1 MLTHTRLFIEE
12 IWHHFVERPFRR
24 RAYARQRVPYVHSTD
39 DGLKFKLHPDQAIDH
54 FIAVDGVFERKY
66 LRFLK
71 TLLHPDAIMVDAGAN
86 IGNHAI
92 FLHRHCKAIHCFEPN
107 PLAADR
113 LQENIAL
120 NQADNIVVH
129 RVGLGDR
136 DATLPFAVNK
146 TGNLGMSGFFD
157 VSSRP
162 GDYDMVDLPI
172 RQADNAL
179 DDLALERL
187 DLLKVDVEG
196 FELALFQGL
205 KRSLGRF
212 RPVVAFE
219 YHGHLMRAGSFDDFR
234 AALPGYVFAE
244 PAFGPANSTKLER
257 LRHHLQHGDEMTVY
271 NVSEPEPRTYEIL
284 LAIPAD
290 HVLAKSIVQ

>member
-1 MLTHTRLFIEE
+1 LFIAE
-12 IWHHFVERPFRR
+12 IWHHFVQRPLRR
-24 RAYARQRVPYVHSTD
+24 RAYARQRVPYVHATD

-71 TLLHPDAIMVDAGAN
+71 TLLHPDAVMVDAGAN

-113 LQENIAL
+113 LEENIAL
-120 NQADNIVVH
+120 NHADNIVVH
-129 RVGLGDR
+129 RVGLGDH
-136 DATLPFAVNK
+136 DDTLPFAVNK

-162 GDYDMVDLPI
+162 GDYDMVHLPI

-179 DDLALERL
+179 DELALERL

-205 KRSLGRF
+205 QRTLKQF

-219 YHGHLMRAGSFDDFR
+219 YHGHLMPDGSFDDFR
-234 AALPGYVFAE
+234 AALSGYVFAE
-244 PAFGPANSTKLER
+244 PAFGPATFTKLQR
-257 LRHHLQHGDEMTVY
+257 LRYHLKHSDRMTLYDVP
-271 NVSEPEPRTYEIL
+271 EPEPRTYEIL
-284 LAIPAD
+284 LAVPAEHD
-290 HVLAKSIVQ
+290 SAKAIVQ